1 MKKEFLQK
9 VFQNVVNDR
18 DKVTHLKF
26 SSSPLILLFY
36 STLGKNELF
45 SLFVC
50 FSGRFHR
57 RKVGIPFFRDLALR
71 PRGVEKGTS
80 LPLVLMVGM
89 NKRS

>member
-50 FSGRFHR
+50 FSGRLHR
-57 RKVGIPFFRDLALR
+57 RKVGIPFFRDLASR
-71 PRGVEKGTS
+71 PRGVDKGVS
-80 LPLVLMVGM
+80 PPLVLMVGM
-89 NKRS
+89 NTHS